1 MTDGLLYSC
10 LVSGSSIHE
19 ALGGKCRALREAL
32 GTGRWA
38 VPLIHGF
45 WQQRT
50 LAVMGQQLTVTLV
63 ARRSRFFAGT
73 RFQKRGVNHE
83 ARFLVLSSVGT
94 ASCCKNEYVAG
105 PFVDGRSF
113 DCCRFGKGA
122 RLFNVAAEGDGRLQG
137 HLLVSTILQS

>member
-1 MTDGLLYSC
+1 MSDWIVYICIVSRSC
-10 LVSGSSIHE
+10 FHE
-19 ALGGKCRALREAL
+19 LLGGKCRALREAL

-83 ARFLVLSSVGT
+83 ARASFRDGHYILSQKLNMLPVLLHLTAVNLGSEFGSLLWLERVRVDYEGT
-94 ASCCKNEYVAG
+94 WQS
-105 PFVDGRSF
+105 
-113 DCCRFGKGA
+113 
-122 RLFNVAAEGDGRLQG
+122 L
-137 HLLVSTILQS
+137 TILQS